1 MGLNSVLH
9 FLDLKMAL
17 QDYKD
22 IIATVATIVT
32 IIQFLSGIDICRKI
46 IKQGSTGDI
55 SGFPFVGGVF
65 STSTW
70 LTYSLLLWDASM
82 SITNAV
88 GLTLQVIYLC
98 TYVRYCIA
106 SGPWRTVRRQM
117 LITTLVVAAIQYYV
131 FLSDDENETIK
142 TRIGLMCCLG
152 SIIFCASP
160 LVSLAE
166 VFRTR
171 STDMLPFP
179 LIFATF
185 LVSGLWWLYGIIIQ
199 NSFVKYPNLI
209 GFGLSGF
216 QLFLFIVYPNKRK
229 DNVTGESR
237 AV

>member
-1 MGLNSVLH
+1 MT
-9 FLDLKMAL
+9 L

-22 IIATVATIVT
+22 IIATIATIVT
-32 IIQFLSGIDICRKI
+32 IIQFLSGTDICRKI
-46 IKQGSTGDI
+46 IRQGSTGDI
-55 SGFPFVGGVF
+55 SGFPFVGGLF

-106 SGPWRTVRRQM
+106 PGPWLTVRRQLTVAM
-117 LITTLVVAAIQYYV
+117 MAVAAIQYYV
-131 FLSDDENETIK
+131 FLSGDNDETIK
-142 TRIGLMCCLG
+142 TRVGLMCCLG

-160 LVSLAE
+160 LVSLTE
-166 VFRTR
+166 VFRTQ
-171 STDMLPFP
+171 STNTLPFP
-179 LIFATF
+179 LISTTF
-185 LVSGLWWLYGIIIQ
+185 LVSGLWWLYGIIIE

-209 GFGLSGF
+209 GFALSGF
-216 QLFLFIVYPNKRK
+216 QLFLFIVYPTKSK
-229 DNVTGESR
+229 DNGTGESR